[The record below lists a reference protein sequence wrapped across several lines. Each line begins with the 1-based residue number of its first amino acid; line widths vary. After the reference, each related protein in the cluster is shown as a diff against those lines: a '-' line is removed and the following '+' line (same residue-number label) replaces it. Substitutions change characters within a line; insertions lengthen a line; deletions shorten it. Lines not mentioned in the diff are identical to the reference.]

1 MSRKNQRPNLGLVD
15 APPNDHVQE
24 FVVEKIQGKR
34 FVNGRPQVLV
44 KWHGFPDESNTWE
57 PMENVG
63 NCMQLVSDFESEL
76 FRRMRNASAKPVGK
90 SKPSPSSSSPSNTE
104 NGPSSSK
111 KTQHSKSVQAKNTAK
126 MSKTDQ
132 KKEKDIKKT
141 AGKIKDIQND
151 PKTQMPS
158 TSQGS
163 TGLTEA
169 FNGNPSATTNVI
181 KSPRIHSVFNDP
193 NLSESSEDEAVGAT
207 SLNYQ
212 RAGHSK
218 QKSSTPPKSRGLI
231 EFPQGEDE
239 DSLLSSK
246 NVSPMM
252 ILKESQPLQNS
263 FTDDSDLG
271 ESSSSKSFLTV
282 SSTSSEGSIKVTK
295 SEPKTSS
302 LDQIKL
308 STRSSDD
315 TSSYYFPS
323 QNRFVPSSGSF
334 PRPQPPSLSGFRASS
349 GGFSPSPG
357 SYQEQLLFI
366 ANENAKQSPAVASSQ
381 FGGSPFGGSSQF
393 AKPNRQTDYYDISPR
408 PFGVPSGAGPAATAG
423 LGAAAST
430 GATSASVTNGF
441 TRSTA
446 IRNGSGNSLGGGFQP
461 QTQRINVPH
470 PQTQFFAHFSEFG
483 LNEVY
488 SGAPQLNKWYKKVRI
503 DSFSKGSVLVDYYV
517 ELANITEDVDTLE
530 IRQLFHDAL
539 TKPATPVLPDKDAQ
553 ENETDSV
560 SGPQEEQLVTAS
572 YQMGKYIIDPVA
584 TDFSVIA
591 KNAHTNVEFAEE
603 DLLIPQWAIVV
614 IVIGVGSLVF
624 VVIFGVTVLLNRQ
637 KRAKKTPIPLTNDML
652 NELKVNHMGG
662 ADNYG
667 VDDFY
672 NIYDP
677 WNDTQQPIKPQGS
690 PFPTQCHGST
700 VPNIHD
706 SGRST
711 GIPTTGGNY
720 FYDHHPP
727 ISKKE
732 TSLKRPQLHH
742 GTHRQSQRQHQQAY
756 GHQYPDAF
764 ADAHQMYSYNNH
776 ASRTRYSRDYDPD
789 F

>member
-90 SKPSPSSSSPSNTE
+90 SKPSPSSSGPSNTE

-126 MSKTDQ
+126 MSKMNQ

-158 TSQGS
+158 TSQVS

-282 SSTSSEGSIKVTK
+282 SSTSSEGSIKITK

-302 LDQIKL
+302 LDRIKL
-308 STRSSDD
+308 STRSSDGGHEAPKWAAD
-315 TSSYYFPS
+315 KQKSTFGISSSMGSNDYLRSMGLDLSDSDSIDSKVESVHGCSTKQQSNWNFPEPLTTPPAGTKTEMAMHRDVQKESITSHAPKLQEVKKKLKTS
-323 QNRFVPSSGSF
+323 QRGKRLETYPDWRM
-334 PRPQPPSLSGFRASS
+334 P
-349 GGFSPSPG
+349 
-357 SYQEQLLFI
+357 ETT
-366 ANENAKQSPAVASSQ
+366 E
-381 FGGSPFGGSSQF
+381 PFGLD
-393 AKPNRQTDYYDISPR
+393 R
-408 PFGVPSGAGPAATAG
+408 G
-423 LGAAAST
+423 LE
-430 GATSASVTNGF
+430 
-441 TRSTA
+441 
-446 IRNGSGNSLGGGFQP
+446 LD
-461 QTQRINVPH
+461 
-470 PQTQFFAHFSEFG
+470 
-483 LNEVY
+483 
-488 SGAPQLNKWYKKVRI
+488 KV
-503 DSFSKGSVLVDYYV
+503 L
-517 ELANITEDVDTLE
+517 
-530 IRQLFHDAL
+530 HC
-539 TKPATPVLPDKDAQ
+539 
-553 ENETDSV
+553 
-560 SGPQEEQLVTAS
+560 
-572 YQMGKYIIDPVA
+572 YQMKELFLFVTWKGCSSIDAVPMKYIREAYPLQ
-584 TDFSVIA
+584 VI
-591 KNAHTNVEFAEE
+591 EFF
-603 DLLIPQWAIVV
+603 Q
-614 IVIGVGSLVF
+614 SLRT
-624 VVIFGVTVLLNRQ
+624 TVL
-637 KRAKKTPIPLTNDML
+637 K
-652 NELKVNHMGG
+652 
-662 ADNYG
+662 
-667 VDDFY
+667 
-672 NIYDP
+672 
-677 WNDTQQPIKPQGS
+677 
-690 PFPTQCHGST
+690 
-700 VPNIHD
+700 
-706 SGRST
+706 
-711 GIPTTGGNY
+711 
-720 FYDHHPP
+720 
-727 ISKKE
+727 
-732 TSLKRPQLHH
+732 
-742 GTHRQSQRQHQQAY
+742 
-756 GHQYPDAF
+756 
-764 ADAHQMYSYNNH
+764 
-776 ASRTRYSRDYDPD
+776 
-789 F
+789 